1 MANFLAQMQF
11 KTEIASTPAS
21 DELTT
26 SREVYNR
33 I

>member
-11 KTEIASTPAS
+11 KTKVASTPAS

-26 SREVYNR
+26 SQEVYNR

>member
-11 KTEIASTPAS
+11 KAEVVSTPAS